1 MTGRPPS
8 STDAAS
14 TLSADKVGATAP
26 QSTTLSEPTRRAY
39 AGDWGRFSRWCQA
52 QDLDALAPPC
62 PAPDLVAEY
71 IDQLTLSADKVA
83 VQIAQS
89 ADHGAR
95 KPIAPAS
102 VERLIH
108 GLAWTYAQRGIAFD
122 RKAPVLTQSL
132 AQARRNHARRQSRKT
147 ALQPDELLAMIATLP
162 DDLRGLRDR
171 AILHLG
177 YAAGLRRSEITGLDL
192 GQPSP
197 HARGSVTLSEHG
209 AQIRIDRKSGPHL
222 VRIARAP
229 QSQDCPVAALESWL
243 NSACIRSGPIF
254 TRVSRDGKRAGHE
267 RLNPRHIPRLIK
279 HTVLASGIM
288 SDLPKAQRLALVSGH
303 SLRAGL
309 ASNRHD
315 PRD

>member
-8 STDAAS
+8 PTDAAS
-14 TLSADKVGATAP
+14 TLSADKVGAAA

-62 PAPDLVAEY
+62 PAPDLIAEY
-71 IDQLTLSADKVA
+71 IAQLTLSADKVA
-83 VQIAQS
+83 PEAQC

-108 GLAWTYAQRGIAFD
+108 GLAWSYAQRGIAFD
-122 RKAPVLTQSL
+122 RKAPALTQAL
-132 AQARRNHARRQSRKT
+132 AQAHHNHARRQSRKT

-162 DDLRGLRDR
+162 SDLRGLRDR

-192 GQPSP
+192 GQSSP
-197 HARGSVTLSEHG
+197 HARGSVTLDKHG

-229 QSQDCPVAALESWL
+229 QVQNCPVAALESWL
-243 NSACIRSGPIF
+243 NSARIRSGPVF

-309 ASNRHD
+309 AHNRHD